1 MQVTEVLPQY
11 RRDQKQ
17 AQKAAQSLR
26 SKLVI
31 LMLAVALLTCL
42 LAALALYM
50 ERSAL
55 LQDRQDKIRNLVE
68 VAYTQIKGYED
79 RAAKGELDE
88 NHAQQLAADTLAS
101 LRYDNNGYYFAFDKD
116 LVYIAH
122 GAKPELVAKPLSAF
136 KDGAGQDMATLFRSA
151 LKEGGGKGFA
161 EYVWSKPGF
170 DTPQPKISYLM
181 TSPRWGWVVGTGVY
195 LDDVSMAITQAIV
208 KLGAVLAS
216 VMGLFGLLG
225 FWLVRAVQRQ
235 LGGEP
240 AVTLAVVRRIA
251 AGHLDEPVPVQP
263 GDEDSLLAAV
273 GQMQGSLRKLV
284 HEIAAGSTS
293 LSQMAAQIS
302 HNAQAVA
309 EGSGQQNS
317 AASKMAVSLEQM
329 TANIDH
335 IAMQTE
341 EARNKAQR
349 SGQLSNEGGEV
360 IARAVGEISHI
371 NEAVDLAAGRLDAL
385 AQKAQ
390 SISAIM
396 QVIKDVADQTNL
408 LALNAAIEAARA
420 GEQGRGFAVV
430 ADEVRKLAERT
441 SGATE
446 EIAGMIAEIQSGSAD
461 SHAHMSEAVARL
473 KTGLSLAERAG
484 EEVGHIRQSAS
495 QVVEAVQ
502 DISGALQAQTSANSD
517 IARQVDNIADSASTN
532 AEAAKLASHAIE
544 ELHALADQ
552 LNQVV
557 ARFKV

>member
-1 MQVTEVLPQY
+1 
-11 RRDQKQ
+11 
-17 AQKAAQSLR
+17 
-26 SKLVI
+26 
-31 LMLAVALLTCL
+31 
-42 LAALALYM
+42 
-50 ERSAL
+50 
-55 LQDRQDKIRNLVE
+55 
-68 VAYTQIKGYED
+68 
-79 RAAKGELDE
+79 
-88 NHAQQLAADTLAS
+88 
-101 LRYDNNGYYFAFDKD
+101 
-116 LVYIAH
+116 
-122 GAKPELVAKPLSAF
+122 
-136 KDGAGQDMATLFRSA
+136 MATLFRSA
-151 LKEGGGKGFA
+151 LKDGGGKGFA

-195 LDDVSMAITQAIV
+195 LDDVSAAITVAIL
-208 KLGAVLAS
+208 KLGVVLAT

-225 FWLVRAVQRQ
+225 FWLVRTVQRQ

-251 AGHLDEPVPVQP
+251 AGHLDEPVPVQA
-263 GDEDSLLAAV
+263 GDEVSLLAAV

-309 EGSGQQNS
+309 EGSGQQNG

-335 IAMQTE
+335 IAAQTE

-390 SISAIM
+390 SISTIM

-502 DISGALQAQTSANSD
+502 DISGALKAQTSANSD